1 MISKEKI
8 MSRGTVNQVTLIGNV
23 GQDPEPRSTPNGTQI
38 VNLNLAT
45 DDSYKDRQTG
55 QMVPQTDWHRV
66 VLIGKV
72 AEVAGQYVR
81 KGQKLYVQGKLKTRK
96 YQKDGIER
104 FTTEIVVDMQG
115 TMEMLGDSS
124 GQARQSQAEPKQQ
137 ARQPQQQSQ
146 PTSADNGAPPDDD
159 FPF

>member
-1 MISKEKI
+1 